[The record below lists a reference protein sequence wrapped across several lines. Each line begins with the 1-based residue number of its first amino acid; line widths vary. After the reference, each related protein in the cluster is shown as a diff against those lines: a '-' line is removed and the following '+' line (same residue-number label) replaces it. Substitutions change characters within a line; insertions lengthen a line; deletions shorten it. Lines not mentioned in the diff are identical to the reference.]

1 MRLAVEAL
9 NGAIERGAGA
19 AFEKFIAT
27 LPLVTYRTGDTVLGA
42 GLNTGRLLI
51 IKTGAV
57 AILKDGVEIAKVDQP
72 GAVLGELSALLDQ
85 PHIAD
90 VRALADSQFHVADA
104 RVLEKDPMALLHV
117 ARILAR
123 RLVAADSGIV
133 ELKKQLQAGQS
144 AGMVR
149 KMLDKIEASLKGA
162 GAAVVPGYWS

>member
-1 MRLAVEAL
+1 MGVTVEAQDR
-9 NGAIERGAGA
+9 AIEPAAGA
-19 AFEKFIAT
+19 AFEKFVAT

-51 IKTGAV
+51 LKSGAV
-57 AILKDGVEIAKVDQP
+57 VILKDSVEIARVDQI

-104 RVLEKDPMALLHV
+104 RLLEKDRMALLHV
-117 ARILAR
+117 AKILAR
-123 RLVAADSGIV
+123 RLIAADTGIV

-144 AGMVR
+144 PSILRRILEKVE
-149 KMLDKIEASLKGA
+149 ISLKGGGGGVA
-162 GAAVVPGYWS
+162 PGF